1 MTLQDL
7 ARRVEAVGAILSC
20 YLGRGARVKVDIFFV
35 RNGKK
40 HGYEFLFEA

>member
-20 YLGRGARVKVDIFFV
+20 YLGRGARVKVDIFLL
-35 RNGKK
+35 GKK
-40 HGYEFLFEA
+40 NGYEFLFEA